1 MLEGA
6 LTRRALISVT
16 LLASCAVACRLPRCD
31 GPSSRMIG
39 ELHSHQTLA
48 EVKAQLRRPV
58 SVVVDPVQSVRAV
71 SGLEELLVELDEFQH
86 LGHRGRLRLAFANGR
101 LYQAVF
107 SPSAPREYL
116 AGVEQ
121 LTGATRPAVGEV
133 WFEPST
139 RVHLVDGSGEGRGVA
154 WEDECIQEE
163 VAIRKERSR
172 TR

>member
-1 MLEGA
+1 
-6 LTRRALISVT
+6 
-16 LLASCAVACRLPRCD
+16 
-31 GPSSRMIG
+31 MIG

-71 SGLEELLVELDEFQH
+71 PGLEELLVELDEFQH

-101 LYQAVF
+101 QYRTVF

-116 AGVEQ
+116 AGVER
-121 LTGATRPAVGEV
+121 LTGAARPAVGEV

-139 RVHLVDGSGEGRGVA
+139 RVYLVDSSGEDRGVA
-154 WEDECIQEE
+154 WEDECIGEE
-163 VAIRKERSR
+163 VAVRKDR